1 MTGLMSVVGIEI
13 RLAARNRWIALS
25 GGVLTLFALALA
37 FLGSGPSGEL
47 KVDALTMTAASLATL
62 TVYLVPL
69 IALLL
74 TYDTI
79 AGEVER
85 GTLAL
90 VLATPISRPSLLL
103 GKIVAH
109 VLVLAVAV
117 VVGFGT
123 AGAAVAASHGA
134 TPDGVAAWVRLVGT
148 AVLLGAVFVGIGTAL
163 SAATR
168 QTGTAAALAIGVWLV
183 VVVLYDLALLATLI
197 AAGDGVFA
205 KTVFP
210 WLVLAN
216 PGDAFRLYN
225 LAAIGGGVPVSGLDG
240 LAGTMPFP
248 ASAALATLA
257 AWLALSLA
265 LALSNVRRTTP

>member
-1 MTGLMSVVGIEI
+1 MSGFLSVVATEV
-13 RLAARNRWIALS
+13 RLAFRNRWILLS
-25 GGVLTLFALALA
+25 TCVLAMFALALA
-37 FLGSGPSGEL
+37 FLGAGPSGDV
-47 KVDALTMTAASLATL
+47 KADALTLTAASLATL

-90 VLATPISRPSLLL
+90 VFATPIPRGALLAA
-103 GKIVAH
+103 KFAAH
-109 VLVLAVAV
+109 VIVLAVAV
-117 VVGFGT
+117 IVGFGV
-123 AGAAVAASHGA
+123 AAAAVAAVHGA
-134 TPDGVAAWVRLVGT
+134 TADGLAAWARLVGT
-148 AVLLGAVFVGIGTAL
+148 AVLLGSVFVAMGTAL
-163 SAATR
+163 SAGSR
-168 QTGTAAALAIGVWLV
+168 QTSSAAAMAVAIWLV
-183 VVVLYDLALLATLI
+183 VVVLYDLALLGALI

-225 LAAIGGGVPVSGLDG
+225 LAGLGDGVPVAGLDG

-248 ASAALATLA
+248 PAATLATLGIWLAAALAIA
-257 AWLALSLA
+257 F
-265 LALSNVRRTTP
+265 SNIRRITP

>member
-1 MTGLMSVVGIEI
+1 MSAVLSVVGTEV
-13 RLAARNRWIALS
+13 RLAFRNRWILLS
-25 GGVLTLFALALA
+25 TGVLALFALALA
-37 FLGSGPSGEL
+37 FLGAGPSGAL
-47 KVDALTMTAASLATL
+47 KADALTLTAASLSTL

-74 TYDTI
+74 TYDTV

-90 VLATPISRPSLLL
+90 VFATPIARGELMA
-103 GKIVAH
+103 GKFAAH
-109 VLVLAVAV
+109 VLVLA
-117 VVGFGT
+117 
-123 AGAAVAASHGA
+123 AAVAIGFGVAALAVVAVHGA
-134 TPDGVAAWVRLVGT
+134 TAHGLAAWARLVGT
-148 AVLLGAVFVGIGTAL
+148 AVLLGAVFVAIGTAL
-163 SAATR
+163 SAGTR

-183 VVVLYDLALLATLI
+183 VVVLYDLALLGALI
-197 AAGDGVFA
+197 AAGDGTFA

-225 LAAIGGGVPVSGLDG
+225 LAGLGDGVPVAGLDG

-248 ASAALATLA
+248 AAATLATLGAWLAAALAVA
-257 AWLALSLA
+257 FH
-265 LALSNVRRTTP
+265 NIRRITP

>member
-1 MTGLMSVVGIEI
+1 VTAMFSVVATEL
-13 RLAARNRWIALS
+13 RLAARNRWILLATLVLALFS
-25 GGVLTLFALALA
+25 LALA
-37 FLGSGPSGEL
+37 FLGAGPSGAL
-47 KVDALTMTAASLATL
+47 KADPLLPTAAALATL

-74 TYDTI
+74 TYDTV

-90 VLATPISRPSLLL
+90 VLATPVGRGELLVA
-103 GKIVAH
+103 KAAAH
-109 VLVLAVAV
+109 VAVVAVAV
-117 VVGFGT
+117 VVGFG
-123 AGAAVAASHGA
+123 VAAAAMVAVHGA
-134 TPDGVAAWVRLVGT
+134 SPAGLAAWGRLVAT
-148 AVLLGAVFVGIGTAL
+148 AVLLGAVFVGAGTAI

-183 VVVLYDLALLATLI
+183 VVVLYDLALLGGLI

-205 KTVFP
+205 KSVFP

-225 LAAIGGGVPVSGLDG
+225 LAALGGDVPVAGIDG
-240 LAGTMPFP
+240 LSATMPFP
-248 ASAALATLA
+248 PAAALATLA
-257 AWLALSLA
+257 LWGAAALGLAFGSF
-265 LALSNVRRTTP
+265 RRITP